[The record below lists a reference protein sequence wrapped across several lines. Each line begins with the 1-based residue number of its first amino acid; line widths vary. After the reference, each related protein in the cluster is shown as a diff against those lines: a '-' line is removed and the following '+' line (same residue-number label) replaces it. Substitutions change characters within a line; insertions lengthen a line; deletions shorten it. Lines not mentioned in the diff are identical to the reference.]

1 MPIETGAE
9 MRTLVVALACLIAS
23 LLGAA
28 LALAQELK
36 LTRSAESGVD
46 TRIAHERAWD
56 RSCVSFPV
64 TVSITKNPVN
74 GTASVAPG
82 ITSTLPANTPASG
95 NTGSCAGK
103 TITGITVRY
112 KSKSGFHGTDSVSY
126 NVASGSQPTQ
136 ARVIVINV
144 K

>member
-1 MPIETGAE
+1 LQRGAE
-9 MRTLVVALACLIAS
+9 MRTLAVSLACLIAS
-23 LLGAA
+23 LMGVASA
-28 LALAQELK
+28 SAQELT

-56 RSCVSFPV
+56 QSCVALAV

-74 GTASVAPG
+74 GTVAVVPG
-82 ITSTLPANTPASG
+82 VTSTLPANTPAAGS
-95 NTGSCAGK
+95 TGTCAGK
-103 TITGITVRY
+103 TITGITIRY

-126 NVASGSQPTQ
+126 NVVSNGRPAQ